1 MVSVVVNYA
10 ENYIANVVI
19 VLLFGV
25 STASFFPLGACP
37 WMLDFEA
44 LALDFASVPISSSSL
59 TSLPSLSE
67 ASHEDDPNSDSD
79 LTLVNFLHLIR
90 LVTVYVFAGSTISF
104 CALCLSLLDRER
116 LTFQ

>member
-10 ENYIANVVI
+10 ENYTANVVI
-19 VLLFGV
+19 VLLYGV
-25 STASFFPLGACP
+25 STASFSPLGVCP
-37 WMLDFEA
+37 WLLDFEA
-44 LALDFASVPISSSSL
+44 LALDFASVPMSSPSL
-59 TSLPSLSE
+59 TSLPSSSE

-79 LTLVNFLHLIR
+79 LTLVNVLHSIR

-104 CALCLSLLDRER
+104 CALCLSLLNRER